1 MGIKKFYNIDE
12 IIVKKFL
19 NTFLW
24 EYS

>member
-1 MGIKKFYNIDE
+1 MGIKNFCNIDE

-24 EYS
+24 VYF